1 MKPFAA
7 IFSFAAILASPSLLA
22 TECKVVAS
30 VFQLWN
36 GWPPSLRL
44 KDAKSGTIYGVNEN
58 TPIPNAMKQSV
69 TRNGQVTGKFCLTV
83 VGHTTVPYHKEL
95 ITLVHV
101 VSYSR

>member
-1 MKPFAA
+1 MRPVAA
-7 IFSFAAILASPSLLA
+7 IFAFAAILASPSLLA
-22 TECKVVAS
+22 TECKVVAG

-44 KDAKSGTIYGVNEN
+44 KDAKSGTIYGVNESVH
-58 TPIPNAMKQSV
+58 IPNAMRQSV
-69 TRNGQVTGKFCLTV
+69 VRNGRVTGKFCLTV
-83 VGHTTVPYHKEL
+83 VGHTTVPYQKEP